1 MGSARRRVT
10 IGAVATAAL
19 AGIAVAATGALSSSI
34 ASASAR
40 AFSATV
46 FANAAR
52 IEHAAPKG
60 REAISQPDDITS
72 LGGHIFVGFQNGVGP
87 QGQASPTG
95 NSDSTVVEFDLSG
108 HAVAQ
113 WDITGKC
120 DGLTADPQLGRVI
133 ATVDEDANSSLYLID
148 PSAGSTPV
156 HYHYNEPLPSNGGT
170 DAISVYRGM
179 ILISA
184 SAPGTKGAAAP
195 QASYPAVYRTT
206 LDAKTAVA
214 TVSPLFSDEAKARV
228 ANTGADAGRTVSLAL
243 TDPDSN
249 EVVPSGAPRF
259 AGQFMLTS
267 QGDKEQ
273 IFVSDAGGAGQSLSV
288 LRLSDSVD
296 DTAWPT
302 SPSGAIYTTDNDNDT
317 VYRITG
323 PFVSGSVFV
332 AVTPCDANG
341 APSTCPGPGYPAN
354 YLGELDTSTGA
365 IARCRSARPRGGDS
379 GHAVPALSARGCPQ
393 GRRLLVCAVAQERR
407 VTEWTGK
414 V

>member
-1 MGSARRRVT
+1 MGSARRRIT

-19 AGIAVAATGALSSSI
+19 AGIAIAATGALSGSV
-34 ASASAR
+34 ASASGSV
-40 AFSATV
+40 FTATL
-46 FANAAR
+46 FANAAK

-72 LGGHIFVGFQNGVGP
+72 LDGHIFVGFQNGVGP

-95 NSDSTVVEFDLSG
+95 NTDSTVVEFDLSG

-148 PSAGSTPV
+148 PAGSTPV
-156 HYHYNEPLPSNGGT
+156 HYRYSEQPLPSNGGT

-206 LDAKTAVA
+206 LDARTDVA
-214 TVSPLFSDEAKARV
+214 TISPLFSDEAKAEV
-228 ANTGADAGRTVSLAL
+228 ANAGADAGRTVSLAL

-273 IFVSDAGGAGQSLSV
+273 IFVADAGGAGQSLSV

-302 SPSGAIYTTDNDNDT
+302 SSSGTIYTTDNDNDN
-317 VYRITG
+317 VYRISG

-341 APSTCPGPGYPAN
+341 APSRCPGPGYPAN
-354 YLGELDTSTGA
+354 YLGELDASTGT
-365 IARCRSARPRGGDS
+365 IARVDLRG
-379 GHAVPALSARGCPQ
+379 P
-393 GRRLLVCAVAQERR
+393 AVAAQ
-407 VTEWTGK
+407 GMLFLP
-414 V
+414 